1 MFKKGKLQMA
11 THHSQVDVILGSK
24 ADIDK
29 LYNLLR
35 DLPEGTEYSMPGE
48 KSFLDNPEY
57 AMVSSHDDDGCFS
70 IPRNV
75 IYGNAEKKCKDL
87 KGLYFLSIASIS
99 YKATGFKPLKF
110 MLANKINYC
119 RLIEAAFCDED
130 PSETYW
136 TIRNNEANQE
146 ETATTYDEEMMT
158 FLNGRKSLP
167 ADDPRL
173 HVQLSDFV
181 KEGIEIFEMF
191 YAGL

>member
-1 MFKKGKLQMA
+1 MGA
-11 THHSQVDVILGSK
+11 CHSQVDVIIARK
-24 ADIDK
+24 AEIDK

-57 AMVSSHDDDGCFS
+57 AMVSSYDDDGCFS
-70 IPRNV
+70 MPRNV
-75 IYGNAEKKCKDL
+75 IYGDAEKKCKDL

-110 MLANKINYC
+110 MCANKINYC

-130 PSETYW
+130 PSETFW
-136 TIRNNEANQE
+136 TVRNNETNQQ

-158 FLNGRKSLP
+158 FLNGRKPLP
-167 ADDPRL
+167 PDDPRL

-181 KEGIEIFEMF
+181 KEGIDIFDMCR
-191 YAGL
+191 AGAEKS

>member
-11 THHSQVDVILGSK
+11 THHSQVDVIIAHK

-35 DLPEGTEYSMPGE
+35 DLPEGSEHSMPDE
-48 KSFLDNPEY
+48 KNFLDNPEY
-57 AMVSSHDDDGCFS
+57 AMVSSYDDDGCFS
-70 IPRNV
+70 IAGNV
-75 IYGNAEKKCKDL
+75 IYGNAEKKRKDL

-110 MLANKINYC
+110 MRANKINYC

-130 PSETYW
+130 PSETFW
-136 TIRNNEANQE
+136 TVRNNETNQQ

-158 FLNGRKSLP
+158 FLNGRKPLP

-173 HVQLSDFV
+173 HIQLSDFV
-181 KEGIEIFEMF
+181 KEGIRIFEMCT
-191 YAGL
+191 AK

>member
-1 MFKKGKLQMA
+1 MGA
-11 THHSQVDVILGSK
+11 YHSQVDVIIAHK

-35 DLPEGTEYSMPGE
+35 DLPECTEHFMPGE

-57 AMVSSHDDDGCFS
+57 AMASSYDDDGCF

-110 MLANKINYC
+110 MLANKINYS

-130 PSETYW
+130 PSETFW
-136 TIRNNEANQE
+136 TVRNNDTNQQ

-158 FLNGRKSLP
+158 FLNGRKSHP
-167 ADDPRL
+167 PDDPRL
-173 HVQLSDFV
+173 NVQLSDFV
-181 KEGIEIFEMF
+181 KEGIRIFEMF
-191 YAGL
+191 YNGSEEILK